1 MANKTYEVRKGGTL
15 LFTVQGS
22 RCEVDGMGV
31 RIYDEEGDVVFNGDH
46 THSVVKEPARLA
58 EPDPASGE

>member
-31 RIYDEEGDVVFNGDH
+31 RIYDEEGDVVFNGSH
-46 THSVVKEPARLA
+46 EHSVVKEPARPS
-58 EPDPASGE
+58 EPAPAPTE